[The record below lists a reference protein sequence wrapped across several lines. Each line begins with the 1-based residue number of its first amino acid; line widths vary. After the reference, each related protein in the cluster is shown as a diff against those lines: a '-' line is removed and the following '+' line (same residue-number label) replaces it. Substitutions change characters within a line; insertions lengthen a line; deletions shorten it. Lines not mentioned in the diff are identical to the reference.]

1 MSAPHIGID
10 TTANLT
16 SHVDM
21 LVREGVRFAS
31 RYLRS
36 AGIKKPEADA
46 IRAASINLILNYE
59 GRGDDINAFG
69 AAEGTRDATYAMG
82 QAQALGAP
90 VGTAIYFSCEPSNYG
105 NLTSAY
111 ASRVLPYWRSV
122 NAVLA
127 GHYRVGA
134 YSFGLYLDWLLRD
147 HATEFCWL
155 PNASG
160 WPGYR
165 EFLASNRWHYLQRL
179 PSNVN
184 FNGLLVDWD
193 DPNPAMSDIG
203 AWMASAPP
211 APDTDPAIPTTFPTL
226 WRRKPKPNDAPL
238 IEIAVKYL
246 QEKLGTVVDGFFWD
260 ATETEVKA
268 FQAAHGLVVD
278 GIMGTRSW
286 AALLAKV
293 P

>member
-1 MSAPHIGID
+1 MTAPHIGID

-16 SHVDM
+16 PHVSM
-21 LVREGVRFAS
+21 LAANGVRYAS

-46 IRAASINLILNYE
+46 IRVAGINLILNYE
-59 GRGDDINAFG
+59 GRGDDINAFS
-69 AAEGTRDATYAMG
+69 AAKGTADATYAMG
-82 QAQALGAP
+82 QAVTLGAP
-90 VGTAIYFSCEPSNYG
+90 IGTAIYFSCEPSNYG
-105 NLTSAY
+105 NLASVY

-134 YSFGLYLDWLLRD
+134 YSFGTYLDWLLRD

-155 PNASG
+155 PNANR
-160 WPGYR
+160 WPGYP

-184 FNGLLVDWD
+184 FNGCLVDWD
-193 DPNPAMSDIG
+193 DVNPAMADIG
-203 AWMASAPP
+203 AWMATGSPP
-211 APDTDPAIPTTFPTL
+211 PVVVTPPTIRLGSTG
-226 WRRKPKPNDAPL
+226 D
-238 IEIAVKYL
+238 AVKRL
-246 QEKLGTVVDGFFWD
+246 QTILTISADGLFGKQTERAVKFFQ
-260 ATETEVKA
+260 V
-268 FQAAHGLVVD
+268 AHGLTPDAVV
-278 GIMGTRSW
+278 GPLTW
-286 AALLAKV
+286 NKLLN